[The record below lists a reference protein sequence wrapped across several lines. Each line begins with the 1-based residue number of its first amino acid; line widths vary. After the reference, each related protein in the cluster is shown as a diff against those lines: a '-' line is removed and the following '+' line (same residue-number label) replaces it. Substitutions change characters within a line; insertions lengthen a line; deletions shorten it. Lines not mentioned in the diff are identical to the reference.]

1 MTFDLFIS
9 HILYRNDDDDFDL
22 FDWPVKHCVGGEE
35 QSYRLIPLQ
44 IVAATTFIGHSLN
57 RDGFVDDKSVIPMIL
72 LKGVELQRG
81 FLRINSQ
88 SPSHRRIEDQ
98 SQYIGGYCHL
108 QHEYSYRGSF
118 LSSLTEKIELFAT
131 INQDLAP
138 NTDKTT
144 HSHMNY

>member
-22 FDWPVKHCVGGEE
+22 FDCPVKHCVGGEE

-88 SPSHRRIEDQ
+88 SPSHTEELRTSHNIYMRLLSPSARVFLQRIVPEFSD
-98 SQYIGGYCHL
+98 
-108 QHEYSYRGSF
+108 R
-118 LSSLTEKIELFAT
+118 K
-131 INQDLAP
+131 N
-138 NTDKTT
+138 
-144 HSHMNY
+144 